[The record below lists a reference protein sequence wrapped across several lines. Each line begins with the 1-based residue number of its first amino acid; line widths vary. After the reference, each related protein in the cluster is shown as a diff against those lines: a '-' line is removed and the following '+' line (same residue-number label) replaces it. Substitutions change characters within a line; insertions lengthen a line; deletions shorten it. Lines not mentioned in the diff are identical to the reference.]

1 MHPVPK
7 LWTSGFGWLVLAL
20 GLPACSQ
27 RQPERS
33 LTPPVVAG
41 LAHPGLE
48 ARVRGR
54 VLLGELSCANC
65 HAAGSDDSRIDARR
79 GPDLVG
85 IGSRVLADY
94 LPRFLADPNG
104 VEPGTTMPDLLRDL
118 DDAARMKAAEELAQ
132 YVNSFTARTTPPE
145 APEEPDAASALRGR
159 DLFHET
165 GCVACHAPR
174 SDDGSELP
182 LPGSEPLGDL
192 AAKYTTPGLRA
203 FLLAPQ
209 DVRPAARM
217 PDLHLAPGEAQDL
230 TSYLLA
236 SAPREQAATDRGL
249 EQDAAQIAA
258 GRASFA
264 SLSCAQCH
272 QLEDTQRAPARNAKP
287 LQQLDAERG
296 CLSGEIGSWPYYAL
310 SDAQR
315 ADLVAALRAQDEPLT
330 DEQQIRQQLAARNCI
345 ACHERGTFGG
355 IPPERNAFF
364 TSNDEGLG
372 QESRMP
378 PPLTG
383 VGAKLQRAW
392 LEDCVAYGQEVRPYL
407 RTRMPGFGSDF
418 AGELA
423 ELLARTDSL
432 PPLELTPLPEDSK
445 QAEVIINLGRELAGD
460 RGMSCISCHA
470 FAGER
475 VGMLA
480 GIDLVDSTA
489 QRLRREWFTHF
500 LHAPAQFRSGTL
512 MPQFF
517 LGGESTRP
525 ELGDGSPAHQIDALW
540 HFFAQG
546 RNVRPPSG
554 MRHEPIPLT
563 VRTETVILRRSVQN
577 TGKRGISVG
586 FPGGVNL
593 SFDAENL
600 GLNQIWWGEFLDAAG
615 VWTGQGSGQAR
626 ILGQERVSLPN
637 GPAFVVLPKPTDPWP
652 MASRRDLGQSFL
664 GYDLD
669 AEQRPSFRYVCAD
682 VHITDTPREMPDQE
696 NSRPL
701 LRRTLNFASAGDLT
715 LHFRAAV
722 DERLTDLGEGFVQV
736 GSSLRIHLP
745 SSSFLIRGAGSER
758 ELLVEIPI
766 RQGQAILVIDYFWLE
781 GSR

>member
-1 MHPVPK
+1 MHPIPK
-7 LWTSGFGWLVLAL
+7 LWTSGFGGLVLAL
-20 GLPACSQ
+20 GLSACSQ

-41 LAHPGLE
+41 LAHTGLE
-48 ARVRGR
+48 ARDRGL
-54 VLLGELSCANC
+54 VLLGELGCSHC
-65 HAAGSDDSRIDARR
+65 HAEGSEGSRSDARR
-79 GPDLVG
+79 GPNLVG
-85 IGSRVLADY
+85 VGSRILADY
-94 LPRFLADPNG
+94 LPRFLADPHG

-118 DDAARMKAAEELAQ
+118 DDAARVRAAGELAL
-132 YVNSFTARTTPPE
+132 YLNSFTARTLPPE
-145 APEEPDAASALRGR
+145 ALDATAALRGR
-159 DLFHET
+159 ELFHES

-174 SDDGSELP
+174 SDDGRELP

-192 AAKYTTPGLRA
+192 AAKYTTHGLRA
-203 FLLAPQ
+203 FLLAPL
-209 DVRPAARM
+209 DARPAARM
-217 PDLHLAPGEAQDL
+217 PDLHLTPGEAQDL

-236 SAPREQAATDRGL
+236 SAPPEQAATDRRM

-258 GRASFA
+258 GRAMFA
-264 SLSCAQCH
+264 SRSCAQCH
-272 QLEDTQRAPARNAKP
+272 LLEDPQRAPARPAKP
-287 LQQLDAERG
+287 LPQLDVERG
-296 CLSGEIGSWPYYAL
+296 CLSGGIGSWPDYAL
-310 SDAQR
+310 SNAQR
-315 ADLVAALRAQDEPLT
+315 ADLVAALRARDQLLT
-330 DEQQIRQQLAARNCI
+330 DEQHIRIKLAARNCI
-345 ACHERGTFGG
+345 ACHERGTYGG
-355 IPPERNAFF
+355 VPAERNAFF

-372 QESRMP
+372 QESRIP

-407 RTRMPGFGSDF
+407 RTRMPGFGPDF

-432 PPLELTPLPEDSK
+432 PPLELNPLPEDSK
-445 QAEVIINLGRELAGD
+445 QAEVIIDLGRELAGE

-489 QRLRREWFTHF
+489 QRVRREWFTHF
-500 LHAPAQFRSGTL
+500 LHAPSQFRSGTL

-525 ELGDGSPAHQIDALW
+525 ELGDGIPAHQIDALW
-540 HFFAQG
+540 HFLAQG

-554 MRHEPIPLT
+554 MRHEPIPLA
-563 VRTETVILRRSVQN
+563 VGTEAVILRRSVQN

-586 FPGGVNL
+586 YPGGVNL
-593 SFDAENL
+593 SFDAEKL
-600 GLNQIWWGEFLDAAG
+600 GLNQIWWGEFVDAAG

-626 ILGQERVSLPN
+626 ILSQERMSLPN
-637 GPAFVVLPKPTDPWP
+637 GPAFVVLTDPSDPWP
-652 MASRRDLGQSFL
+652 AASRRELGQRFL

-669 AEQRPSFRYVCAD
+669 AERRPSFRYVCAD
-682 VHITDTPREMPDQE
+682 VQITDTPREMPDQE

-701 LRRTLNFASAGDLT
+701 LRRTLNFASASDLS

-722 DERLTDLGEGFVQV
+722 DERVEDLGEGFVQV
-736 GSSLRIHLP
+736 GVSLRIHLP
-745 SSSFLIRGAGSER
+745 PSSFRIRGVGAER

-766 RQGQAILVIDYFWLE
+766 RQGHADLVIDYAWLGE
-781 GSR
+781 SK